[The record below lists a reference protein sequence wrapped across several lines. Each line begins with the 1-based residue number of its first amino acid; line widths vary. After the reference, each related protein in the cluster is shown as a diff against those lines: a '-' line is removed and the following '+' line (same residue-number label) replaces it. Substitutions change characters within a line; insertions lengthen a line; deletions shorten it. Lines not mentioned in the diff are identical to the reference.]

1 MIIGQRLTPAQ
12 VPDVPTVFLAFGAVA
27 AVAAVVTGL
36 LAVETKG
43 RVLEEASP

>member
-1 MIIGQRLTPAQ
+1 M
-12 VPDVPTVFLAFGAVA
+12 PTVFLLFGAVA

-36 LAVETKG
+36 FAVETKG